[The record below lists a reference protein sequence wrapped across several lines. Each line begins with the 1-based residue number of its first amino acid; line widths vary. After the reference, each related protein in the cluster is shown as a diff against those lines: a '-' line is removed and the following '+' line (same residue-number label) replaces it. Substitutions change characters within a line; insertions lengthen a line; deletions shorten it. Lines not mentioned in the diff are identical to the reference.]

1 MTITTE
7 VEGTRKFNLA
17 FETSV
22 PADPGLCA
30 ELESWRRLLHA
41 LQLTGVDPLR
51 YGGLAYGNVSLRL
64 GSRKFLISGSQTGS
78 RSLLNEHH
86 YCVVDDWNIA
96 ENRVAAHGPLPPS
109 SETLSHAAAYEASS
123 VIQCVLHVHSPRLW
137 QNAEALELARTDPA
151 LAYGTPELALAIR
164 EQFKS
169 SPFQVVAMGGH
180 EDGLIAT
187 GASVAAATC
196 QLFHQLAKTHR
207 LEILSSPEPTKDR
220 RLDPACPDHHG
231 GH

>member
-7 VEGTRKFNLA
+7 VEGTCKFNLA
-17 FETSV
+17 FEASAPV
-22 PADPGLCA
+22 DPDLCA

-41 LQLTGVDPLR
+41 LQLTGMDPLR
-51 YGGLAYGNVSLRL
+51 YGGLAYGNVSHRL
-64 GSRKFLISGSQTGS
+64 VSRKFLISGSQTGS
-78 RSLLNEHH
+78 RPLLNEQH

-123 VIQCVLHVHSPRLW
+123 MIQCVLHIHSPRLW
-137 QNAEALELARTDPA
+137 QNAEALELVQIDRAS
-151 LAYGTPELALAIR
+151 AYGTPEIAMAIR

-169 SPFQVVAMGGH
+169 QPFQVVAMGGH

-187 GASVAAATC
+187 GASVAAAMC
-196 QLFHQLAKTHR
+196 HLLHQLAKSHR
-207 LEILSSPEPTKDR
+207 LEMLS
-220 RLDPACPDHHG
+220 
-231 GH
+231 

>member
-7 VEGTRKFNLA
+7 VEGTRKFNLTFKA
-17 FETSV
+17 AA
-22 PADPGLCA
+22 PIDYGLCA
-30 ELESWRRLLHA
+30 EIESWRRLLHS
-41 LQLTGVDPLR
+41 LQLTGLDPLR

-78 RSLLNEHH
+78 RPLLNEQH

-109 SETLSHAAAYEASS
+109 SESLSHAAAYEASS
-123 VIQCVLHVHSPRLW
+123 EIQCVLHVHSPRLW
-137 QNAEALELARTDPA
+137 QNAEALELIQTDPA
-151 LAYGTPELALAIR
+151 LAYGTPEIALDIL
-164 EQFKS
+164 EEFKAR
-169 SPFQVVAMGGH
+169 PFQVVAMGGH

-196 QLFHQLAKTHR
+196 CLVHQLAKSHR
-207 LEILSSPEPTKDR
+207 LEMLSLAGSEEGYLLPPV
-220 RLDPACPDHHG
+220 
-231 GH
+231 